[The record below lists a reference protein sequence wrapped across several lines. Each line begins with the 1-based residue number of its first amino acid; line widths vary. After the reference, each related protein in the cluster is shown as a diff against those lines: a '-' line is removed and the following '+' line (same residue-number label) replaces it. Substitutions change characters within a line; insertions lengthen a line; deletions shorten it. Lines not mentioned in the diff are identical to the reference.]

1 MTQTTDTDDPSKRLL
16 ESRLLAQSARNLV
29 NASFSFDILLE
40 RLVESLSTVNGW
52 ETNSTGIA
60 AESRA
65 RDRWVTPSL
74 TRNVEISEKKNGGG
88 RKRKIGTVSFTIRL
102 CDDAESNAD
111 DVKKANLPW
120 QDLACLFVGFHW
132 VDKAKSDTWSGADY
146 SARNSDHLKHSPGH
160 GLWCWWDGQAW
171 GNFFAI
177 PLGEM
182 RKECHIENYVLTPLK
197 TLNAHGLDAKTAK
210 TALGGVPALQR
221 PE

>member
-1 MTQTTDTDDPSKRLL
+1 MTTQSTVAEASSKELL

-29 NASFSFDILLE
+29 NASFAFDILLE
-40 RLVESLSTVNGW
+40 RLVESLSTVKDW

-74 TRNVEISEKKNGGG
+74 TRNVDISEKKRGGG

-102 CDDAESNAD
+102 CDEAEPDAD
-111 DVKKANLPW
+111 DVEKANLPW
-120 QDLACLFVGFHW
+120 QNLACLFVGFHW
-132 VDKAKSDTWSGADY
+132 VDKSKNDTWSGADY
-146 SARNSDHLKHSPGH
+146 SAANSDHLVQNPGH

-171 GNFFAI
+171 GHFFAI

-182 RKECHIENYVLTPLK
+182 KNESDIENYVLTPLK
-197 TLNAHGLDAKTAK
+197 ALSAGGLHAETAK
-210 TALGGVPALQR
+210 KALLDVPALQR
-221 PE
+221 